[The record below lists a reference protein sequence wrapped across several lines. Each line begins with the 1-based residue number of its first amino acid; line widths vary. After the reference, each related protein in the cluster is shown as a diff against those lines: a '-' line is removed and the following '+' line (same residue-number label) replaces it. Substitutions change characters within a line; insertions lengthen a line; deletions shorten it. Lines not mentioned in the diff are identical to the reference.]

1 MRLQSHCLTVV
12 SLSPNIQPALT
23 ELVSG
28 SMRTEQFE
36 AGSPSGHVSLY
47 TLSFELF
54 CTKSALS
61 IPTQTLIIPHNCS
74 PISPAVQRSPGVV
87 SPRDWRMSS
96 LNAAARSPRWA
107 ARCEDFISRP
117 GVTIYCGEKWQE
129 GQIRIPARWTEFVL
143 PAGFI
148 GP

>member
-54 CTKSALS
+54 CTKFQEEQVKLETSATGTP
-61 IPTQTLIIPHNCS
+61 IPLRTTITRKITVQSETMANT
-74 PISPAVQRSPGVV
+74 SPA
-87 SPRDWRMSS
+87 
-96 LNAAARSPRWA
+96 
-107 ARCEDFISRP
+107 
-117 GVTIYCGEKWQE
+117 
-129 GQIRIPARWTEFVL
+129 
-143 PAGFI
+143 
-148 GP
+148 